1 MDIVWATVAA
11 AVIGALGPLV
21 IRALPEPED
30 PDPDKPAYVTLA
42 QLPLLWL
49 WLALSAAAMAAVVAA
64 GTDLVAVLP
73 AWVLVCGVGSWLAY
87 IDFRTRLL
95 PYRLTAPLHVAT
107 LALVLG
113 AAALT
118 RDASI
123 AVESVLAMVIV
134 FVIFWLIHFVGRFYR
149 GGALGY
155 GDVRLAAILAV
166 VLGPLGLVSTEVG
179 MFAGFL
185 IGGLAGLAG
194 GKWLTFYALGPY
206 LLIGAVVGAVWPR
219 LVG

>member
-1 MDIVWATVAA
+1 MDVVWATVAA
-11 AVIGALGPLV
+11 AVIGALGPLA
-21 IRALPEPED
+21 IRVLPEPEN
-30 PDPDKPAYVTLA
+30 PEPDKPPYAAIA

-49 WLALSAAAMAAVVAA
+49 WLALSAGAMAGVVAA
-64 GTDLVAVLP
+64 AVDLVAILP

-87 IDFRTRLL
+87 VDFRTRLL

-107 LALVLG
+107 LVLVLG

-123 AVESVLAMVIV
+123 AFQAVLAMGLV
-134 FVIFWLIHFVGRFYR
+134 FVIFWLIHFIGRFYR

-166 VLGPLGLVSTEVG
+166 VLGPLGLVATEAG

-185 IGGLAGLAG
+185 IGGLAGLAS
-194 GKWLTFYALGPY
+194 GKWSKFYALGPY
-206 LLIGAVVGAVWPR
+206 LLIGAVVGAVWPHV
-219 LVG
+219 VG